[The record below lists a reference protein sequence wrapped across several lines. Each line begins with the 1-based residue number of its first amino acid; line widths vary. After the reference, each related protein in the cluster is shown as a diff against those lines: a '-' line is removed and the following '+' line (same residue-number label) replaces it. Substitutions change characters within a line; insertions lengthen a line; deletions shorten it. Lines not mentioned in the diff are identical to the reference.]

1 MDIKEDQQLIQQ
13 IARGDSKAFGLLL
26 EKYQD
31 LVYGLSLKMVKEKSI
46 AEDMTQETWMKVIK
60 NAEKYSPVGSVK
72 SWILQIHRNLVM
84 DYFRQSKKWKNNE
97 DIEDIEISDD
107 AENAFESI
115 QSQEQKSAFDQVFSA
130 LEERDKIVLTLVIVE
145 ELSYAEISKELGLSV
160 GSIKTIVFRAKKEL
174 QTQLQSI
181 RGGV

>member
-1 MDIKEDQQLIQQ
+1 MSVIEDQQLLNQ
-13 IARGDSKAFGLLL
+13 IAKGNSEAFGLLL

-31 LVYGLSLKMVKEKSI
+31 LVYGLSLKMVKDKSV

-60 NAEKYSPVGSVK
+60 NADRYSPIGSVK

-84 DYFRQSKKWKNNE
+84 DYFRQNKRWKNNE
-97 DIEDIEISDD
+97 DIEEIEISDD
-107 AENAFESI
+107 SESAFESL
-115 QSQEQKSAFDQVFSA
+115 QSHEQKSAFDKVFSL

-174 QTQLQSI
+174 QTQMQLI

>member
-1 MDIKEDQQLIQQ
+1 MSLIEDQQLLHQ
-13 IARGDSKAFGLLL
+13 IATGNAKAFGLLL

-31 LVYGLSLKMVKEKSI
+31 LVYGLSLKMVKDKTV

-115 QSQEQKSAFDQVFSA
+115 QSQEQKSAFDRVFSA

-174 QTQLQSI
+174 QSQLTKI
-181 RGGV
+181 RGGA